1 MLTITNYGE
10 GKCTWCLAHGEG
22 VQTTFKDGLT
32 GFLCRKHFW
41 EALKARSE
49 QTETRTQR
57 ESRQGG
63 SPIESSIVVRKQSRD
78 GSSRTVFD
86 DPELVLGLWRFE
98 DL

>member
-49 QTETRTQR
+49 QTDARPVIT
-57 ESRQGG
+57 
-63 SPIESSIVVRKQSRD
+63 P
-78 GSSRTVFD
+78 
-86 DPELVLGLWRFE
+86 PEKRP
-98 DL
+98 